1 MTEPKGNINWFP
13 GHMRKALN
21 EVSDKLKYVDIVFET
36 VDARIPI
43 SSRNPELDTLVAS
56 KPRIVVLNK
65 ADLADEKVTAECL
78 AYYKE

>member
-1 MTEPKGNINWFP
+1 MSEKNSNINWFP

-43 SSRNPELDTLVAS
+43 SSRNPELDSLV
-56 KPRIVVLNK
+56 
-65 ADLADEKVTAECL
+65 
-78 AYYKE
+78 

>member
-1 MTEPKGNINWFP
+1 MNDNKTNINWFP

-21 EVSDKLKYVDIVFET
+21 EVSDKLKFVDIVFET

-43 SSRNPELDTLVAS
+43 SSRNPELDSLVAK

-65 ADLADEKVTAECL
+65 ADLADEKVTEAWL
-78 AYYKE
+78 SY